1 MLCIFVLLTLGSLP
15 ASAQS
20 IKIAL
25 PALSLESMPIF
36 IARDNGYFAKHG
48 IEIEVIA
55 SRGGGEAMKAFISG
69 DVQIVGTGFPEVT

>member
-1 MLCIFVLLTLGSLP
+1 M
-15 ASAQS
+15 
-20 IKIAL
+20 
-25 PALSLESMPIF
+25 LSLESMPIF

-55 SRGGGEAMKAFISG
+55 SRGGGEAMKALTSG